1 MFLDGHK
8 LERWQV
14 MQLIDPNEKGLL
26 PANMEMRI
34 SSLRKK
40 IKACGT
46 SGESIR
52 ALRSF
57 GYALTCTIQVL

>member
-1 MFLDGHK
+1 
-8 LERWQV
+8 

-46 SGESIR
+46 SGELIR